1 MIICPVIFALATT
14 IDLDIDGELV
24 EEKLG
29 KSNDEAEYANEDK
42 AVENLNVKMS
52 ANISSR
58 VAFLAS
64 KCFRRS

>member
-1 MIICPVIFALATT
+1 MIICPVIFALASS

-29 KSNDEAEYANEDK
+29 ESNDEAKYANEDK

-52 ANISSR
+52 WDIAGW
-58 VAFLAS
+58 VAILAS
-64 KCFRRS
+64 KCFSRS